1 MILNN
6 SPLFSINLVLTNLA
20 SFTLLSFTGSVA
32 LAETPTDIYTAEY
45 AQQYRQNCMTAS
57 TAEGLTE
64 PDAEELCEC
73 TLTKFQQEYSLAE
86 FKELNAKAKE
96 NQESANALVEVGQSC
111 FESILFE
118 E

>member
-6 SPLFSINLVLTNLA
+6 SRLFPINLVLTNLA
-20 SFTLLSFTGSVA
+20 SLILLSFSSSVA
-32 LAETPTDIYTAEY
+32 FAETPTDIYPAEF
-45 AQQYRQNCMTAS
+45 AQQYRQECMTAS

-73 TLTKFQQEYSLAE
+73 TLSKFQQEYSLEA

-96 NQESANALVEVGQSC
+96 DHQESANALVEVGQFC
-111 FESILFE
+111 FESILYE
-118 E
+118 